1 MDEMDLLLKNA
12 FSKTGEEWKISDEG
26 REKILNTNIGT
37 KHTHCGK
44 RIMIYQ
50 TCVALFIVVAVS
62 ITAYASGRAVDV
74 LKEKVA
80 ASGKTDREIEKMYDQ
95 LMDEGVTDEDIQR
108 WPGLRINED
117 GLTYGPERYG
127 ADLIYVS
134 TDDGKSGYVYRTDLE
149 KYTMPDVSTPEEAL
163 EWQAEVERNN
173 PDGVKLT
180 VYKSDG
186 KTEIGT
192 FTLK

>member
-12 FSKTGEEWKISDEG
+12 FSKTREDWKISDEG
-26 REKILNTNIGT
+26 REKILSTNIRT

-50 TCVALFIVVAVS
+50 ACVAVLVIAAAS
-62 ITAYASGRAVDV
+62 ISVYASGRALDV
-74 LKEKVA
+74 FKEKVA
-80 ASGKTDREIEKMYDQ
+80 VSGKSDREIEKMYDQ
-95 LMDEGVTDEDIQR
+95 LKDEGVTDEDIQR

-127 ADLIYVS
+127 ADLIWVES
-134 TDDGKSGYVYRTDLE
+134 DEGLDGYVYRTELE
-149 KYTMPDVSTPEEAL
+149 TYTIPDVSSPEEAL

-192 FTLK
+192 FTLN